1 MSETRFYPVVTNN
14 TDGIEKLD
22 GQIIFDID
30 NKSISIDIDNSRF
43 AVQSVDSEL
52 SEISKNP
59 VQNKVIAEKLFDLEE
74 KVSKIE
80 APSAWLTGTSGSAT
94 LPRAGLY
101 EVKVTKPFG
110 EYNVDITAFV
120 NFAKDGTKGAQST
133 AISYVN
139 AGQFVT
145 TFIVVDPTG
154 VMTFIDPT
162 TLVGDTSITISYRR
176 ISIA

>member
-14 TDGIEKLD
+14 TDSIEKLD

-80 APSAWLTGTSGSAT
+80 APSTWLTGTSGSAT

-101 EVKVTKPFG
+101 EVKAT
-110 EYNVDITAFV
+110 TAFGLTH
-120 NFAKDGTKGAQST
+120 AMLYWDGSSTSIASFGAIAGLPAIIVSST
-133 AISYVN
+133 GVI
-139 AGQFVT
+139 T
-145 TFIVVDPTG
+145 TVDPN
-154 VMTFIDPT
+154 DLT
-162 TLVGDTSITISYRR
+162 TPIELTLKYRKIR
-176 ISIA
+176 IA